1 MYTCVSH
8 NTYCH
13 QILLNIRKNNHAT
26 LPNFQNAFI
35 HELHLDLFSNGYTV
49 HGFKQYTYDYI
60 SMVS

>member
-35 HELHLDLFSNGYTV
+35 HELHLDLFSNGYAV
-49 HGFKQYTYDYI
+49 HGFK
-60 SMVS
+60 